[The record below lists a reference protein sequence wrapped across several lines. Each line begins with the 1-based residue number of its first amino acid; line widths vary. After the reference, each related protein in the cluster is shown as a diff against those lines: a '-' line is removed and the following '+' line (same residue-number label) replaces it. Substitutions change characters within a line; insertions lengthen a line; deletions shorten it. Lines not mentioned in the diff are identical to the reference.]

1 MGSFGVV
8 NLMDDPALTIV
19 SGTAFPSSGM
29 PIPPGT
35 TRLRIRI
42 VPAGA
47 SSVVLVEGAGAVETT
62 LASDQ
67 DGYTWAA
74 GKDGECT
81 VLMSSERTPLK
92 LKVTG
97 TTSVNVLVQAIQED
111 I

>member
-8 NLMDDPALTIV
+8 NLLDNTALTIV
-19 SGTAFPSSGM
+19 SGTAFPSAGLTV
-29 PIPPGT
+29 PPGT
-35 TRLRIRI
+35 TRLRIRLA
-42 VPAGA
+42 PAAGA
-47 SSVVLVEGAGAVETT
+47 AVVLQEGDGAVETT

-81 VLMSSERTPLK
+81 VLMSSERSPLK